1 MSKINFKEF
10 KLFKDITQT
19 EYRTVDV
26 SRVFADT
33 LYKNGTGIV
42 IHDLALRIFRSEG
55 GMELDGEEEQLIC
68 KMAMNFCT
76 PVFIDSL
83 SANITE

>member
-1 MSKINFKEF
+1 MSKINFKQF
-10 KLFKDITQT
+10 KIFNDISQT

-33 LYKNGTGIV
+33 LYKNGTGIF

-55 GMELDGEEEQLIC
+55 EMELSTEEEQVIC
-68 KMAMNFCT
+68 KAASQFCT
-76 PVFIDSL
+76 PLFIDSL
-83 SANITE
+83 GANFTE